1 MAEKTTQG
9 GEKRKR
15 MGRPL
20 TAQETVRRNR
30 VVTMVTDSELEK
42 LTMLADQ
49 KSKSL
54 SAVVHQILSRRLKG
68 IRK

>member
-1 MAEKTTQG
+1 M
-9 GEKRKR
+9 EKRKR